1 MCVYLGEP
9 STCVVVQRLGSSKWS
24 ALLQLG
30 DPIAEVERHIAQK
43 RCEALLLYHCY
54 AAGFNQPL
62 TSLNTLCLSWHFG
75 DRERDGGAIKSIG
88 H

>member
-9 STCVVVQRLGSSKWS
+9 STRVVVQRLGSSKWS

-30 DPIAEVERHIAQK
+30 DPITEVERHIAKK
-43 RCEALLLYHCY
+43 RCAALLLDHCY
-54 AAGFNQPL
+54 AAGFNQSLTPL
-62 TSLNTLCLSWHFG
+62 DTLCLSRHFG